1 MSMTNCPNCGSA
13 KDPHIAV
20 CPFCGTSY
28 FDLTDIDL
36 GKRDAPCI
44 VRFKFNDVIF
54 SMKAF
59 VRMAEFVMKPT
70 YMEVTSLGD
79 TGRTFLRNEP
89 DEVTANIEFVG
100 ACSYEDNH
108 IFTVERR

>member
-13 KDPHIAV
+13 KDPQVSV

-36 GKRDAPCI
+36 GKRRAPAL
-44 VRFKFNDVIF
+44 VRFKYNGTIF

-59 VRMAEFVMKPT
+59 VRMAELTITPNYLDVASLDARR
-70 YMEVTSLGD
+70 TSIHLSD
-79 TGRTFLRNEP
+79 
-89 DEVTANIEFVG
+89 DISANIEFVCAG
-100 ACSYEDNH
+100 GIESDVMY
-108 IFTVERR
+108 TVERR

>member
-13 KDPHIAV
+13 KDPHVSV

-36 GKRDAPCI
+36 GERNAPAL
-44 VRFKFNDVIF
+44 VRFKYNGTIF

-59 VRMAEFVMKPT
+59 VRMAEFTIRPS
-70 YMEVTSLGD
+70 YLDVTSFD
-79 TGRTFLRNEP
+79 DRRTFIHHS
-89 DEVTANIEFVG
+89 DDISANIEFVCAG
-100 ACSYEDNH
+100 GFESDIAYTAEG
-108 IFTVERR
+108 R

>member
-13 KDPHIAV
+13 KDPQISV

-36 GKRDAPCI
+36 GKRSAPAL
-44 VRFKFNDVIF
+44 VRFKYNNTIF

-59 VRMAEFVMKPT
+59 VRMAEFTITPN
-70 YMEVTSLGD
+70 YLEVTSLND
-79 TGRTFLRNEP
+79 RRTFVHHS
-89 DEVTANIEFVG
+89 DDISANIEFVCAG
-100 ACSYEDNH
+100 GVESDVA
-108 IFTVERR
+108 FTVERR